1 MNRLTSQI
9 IIKSS
14 RSEERSLILKNPVIA
29 ASGTFGFGREYA
41 EYMDLKTLGGIAV
54 KGLTPEHREG
64 NPVPRIVET
73 PSGMLNSIGLQN
85 PGIEGFIQKE
95 MPFLREQETAVI
107 ANISGNTI
115 EDYENMALRLDS
127 VAGLHAI
134 EVNVSCPNIH
144 RGGEVFGTSGE
155 MVRQIT
161 QVVREATSLP
171 VIVKL
176 SPNVTDIA
184 SIARQAES
192 AGADAVSLIN
202 TILGMAVDIKTRRP
216 VIKNIFGGLSGPA
229 VKPVALR
236 QVWQVYEAVRIPIIG
251 MGGIMNANDAI
262 EFLLAG
268 ATAVSVGTA
277 NFVDPTA
284 CIKIINGIA
293 QYQSVNGFSHVSELT
308 GLGHREMKS

>member
-293 QYQSVNGFSHVSELT
+293 QYQSINGFSHVSELT

>member
-1 MNRLTSQI
+1 MNRLPAQVL
-9 IIKSS
+9 IKSS
-14 RSEERSLILKNPVIA
+14 RSEERSLIMKNPVIA

-41 EYMDLKTLGGIAV
+41 EYMDLKALGGLAV
-54 KGLTPEHREG
+54 KGLTPEQREG

-85 PGIEGFIQKE
+85 PGIGGFILKE

-127 VAGLHAI
+127 VEGLHAI

-144 RGGEVFGTSGE
+144 RGGEVFGTSSE

-171 VIVKL
+171 IIVKL
-176 SPNVTDIA
+176 SPNVTDVA

-202 TILGMAVDIKTRRP
+202 TILGMAVDIKTQKP

-229 VKPVALR
+229 VKPIALR
-236 QVWQVYEAVRIPIIG
+236 QVWQVYEAVSIPIIG

-293 QYQSVNGFSHVSELT
+293 HYQSINGFSHVSELT
-308 GLGHREMKS
+308 GLGHR